1 MNWIPGLTTGRPRH
15 ELLVGTIILIACT
28 ACGAPAPGSA
38 APADPLTYRIE
49 YGIRPDPGNGTVEV
63 TLQLA
68 QSRALL
74 RELRFAADP
83 RLGDL
88 SGDGTLHA
96 DAGEVT
102 WQPPASG
109 GTLSW
114 RVEVAHRRNGDGFD
128 AWLGPDWG
136 LFRAEDVIPRAATR
150 TLKGAKSETWLNFT
164 LPAGWSAVTEYFGND
179 GRFRVNKAGRRFAE
193 PAGWMVLGRL
203 GVRRET
209 IAGSRVAVAGP
220 VGQSIRRMDI
230 LALLHWTMP
239 ELSRIVPE
247 LPHRLTVVSAG
258 EPMWR
263 GGLSAPQSL
272 YIHADRPL
280 LSENGTSTLLHELL
294 HVSLGFAAEN
304 GYDWIL
310 EGLAEYY
317 SLEILRR
324 SGTISAAR
332 FERALAD
339 LADWSGT
346 AKALCGPT
354 STGPTTAL
362 AVTLFANLHRE
373 MQERS
378 DRAVGLDDVI
388 ERLWGVDG
396 KVDLDT
402 LRSAAEQAAGAR
414 LDALHIDKLPG
425 CRSIGAGRH
434 SD

>member
-1 MNWIPGLTTGRPRH
+1 MNWIPGLPTGRPRH
-15 ELLVGTIILIACT
+15 ELLLGAIVLIACA
-28 ACGAPAPGSA
+28 ACGAPSPGSA

-49 YGIRPDPGNGTVEV
+49 YDLRPDPGNGTVEV

-74 RELRFAADP
+74 RELRFGANP
-83 RLGDL
+83 RL
-88 SGDGTLHA
+88 SHVTGDGTVNT
-96 DAGEVT
+96 DAGQVT
-102 WQPPASG
+102 WLPPAAG

-150 TLKGAKSETWLNFT
+150 TLKGARSETWLHFT
-164 LPAGWSAVTEYFGND
+164 LPDRWSAITEYFGDD
-179 GRFRVNKAGRRFAE
+179 GRFRVDKAGRRFDE
-193 PAGWMVLGRL
+193 PGGWMVLGQL

-230 LALLHWTMP
+230 LALLQWTMP

-247 LPHRLTVVSAG
+247 LPHRLTIVSAG
-258 EPMWR
+258 DPMWR

-272 YIHADRPL
+272 YIHSDRPL

-294 HVSLGFAAEN
+294 HVSLGFAAEI

-317 SLEILRR
+317 SLEVLRR
-324 SGTISAAR
+324 SGTISATR

-339 LADWSGT
+339 LAEW
-346 AKALCGPT
+346 
-354 STGPTTAL
+354 
-362 AVTLFANLHRE
+362 
-373 MQERS
+373 
-378 DRAVGLDDVI
+378 
-388 ERLWGVDG
+388 
-396 KVDLDT
+396 
-402 LRSAAEQAAGAR
+402 
-414 LDALHIDKLPG
+414 
-425 CRSIGAGRH
+425 
-434 SD
+434 

>member
-15 ELLVGTIILIACT
+15 DVLLGAIVLIACT

-38 APADPLTYRIE
+38 APADPLTYRID
-49 YGIRPDPGNGTVEV
+49 YDLRPDPASGAVEV

-74 RELRFAADP
+74 RELRFSTGP
-83 RLGDL
+83 RLGHV
-88 SGDGTLHA
+88 SGDGAIDT
-96 DAGEVT
+96 DAGQVT
-102 WQPPASG
+102 WQPPAEG
-109 GTLSW
+109 GTLRW

-150 TLKGAKSETWLNFT
+150 TLKGAKSETWLRFT
-164 LPAGWSAVTEYFGND
+164 LPGGWSAVTEYFED
-179 GRFRVNKAGRRFAE
+179 GGHFRVDRPGRRFDE
-193 PAGWMVLGRL
+193 PGGWMVLGEL

-209 IAGSRVAVAGP
+209 IAGSRVAIAGP

-230 LALLHWTMP
+230 LALLQWTMP
-239 ELSRIVPE
+239 ELARVVPE

-324 SGTISAAR
+324 SGTISATR
-332 FERALAD
+332 FDRALAD
-339 LADWSGT
+339 LAEWST
-346 AKALCGPT
+346 AADTLCGPS

-362 AVTLFANLHRE
+362 AVTLFAALHQEIR
-373 MQERS
+373 ERS
-378 DRAVGLDDVI
+378 DDAAGLDDVI
-388 ERLWGVDG
+388 RRLWSLPG
-396 KVDLDT
+396 KVDLET
-402 LRSAAEQAAGAR
+402 LRSAAEQAAGAKP
-414 LDALHIDKLPG
+414 DTLHIDRLPG
-425 CRSIGAGRH
+425 CRSIGAVTP

>member
-1 MNWIPGLTTGRPRH
+1 
-15 ELLVGTIILIACT
+15 
-28 ACGAPAPGSA
+28 
-38 APADPLTYRIE
+38 
-49 YGIRPDPGNGTVEV
+49 
-63 TLQLA
+63 
-68 QSRALL
+68 
-74 RELRFAADP
+74 
-83 RLGDL
+83 
-88 SGDGTLHA
+88 
-96 DAGEVT
+96 
-102 WQPPASG
+102 
-109 GTLSW
+109 
-114 RVEVAHRRNGDGFD
+114 
-128 AWLGPDWG
+128 
-136 LFRAEDVIPRAATR
+136 
-150 TLKGAKSETWLNFT
+150 
-164 LPAGWSAVTEYFGND
+164 
-179 GRFRVNKAGRRFAE
+179 
-193 PAGWMVLGRL
+193 
-203 GVRRET
+203 
-209 IAGSRVAVAGP
+209 
-220 VGQSIRRMDI
+220 
-230 LALLHWTMP
+230 
-239 ELSRIVPE
+239 
-247 LPHRLTVVSAG
+247 
-258 EPMWR
+258 MWR

-339 LADWSGT
+339 LADWSGE
-346 AKALCGPT
+346 AKALCGPA

-362 AVTLFANLHRE
+362 AVTLLANLHRE

-396 KVDLDT
+396 KVDLDA